1 MNKKLNNLG
10 YLLNFSSVVML
21 IALLGILFSNTTIT
35 YEIKSLVL
43 VIFSVT
49 QFIITYICKKKM
61 NLENSASWF
70 YSIGFISL
78 LISIFSFSNSD
89 LLNQFFKINGSEYIY
104 LAIIFLFIGSFFLIT
119 TLIYN
124 DDKFLKVTYISLF
137 IIASLLLIF
146 YKIELTL
153 ILLIVECIC
162 LITNICFKKYGIY
175 SVSKLFTYIIPFIIF
190 LIIDDISL
198 LSLIELVSIEII
210 SLIFILKDNRD
221 FETSLLC
228 LLLIFGTLFINDIHF
243 FNSLDNDI
251 CIPIVVSL
259 HLLIFLVIDY
269 LELVKDRFLYYA
281 YKIINYIGIIFI
293 IVIAT
298 KESNTAYI
306 VASSLFLINVISEM
320 ILFKEKHISK
330 YLLPISILL
339 EAISILL
346 FINYNFI
353 KIDYSVGLF
362 ILNIVLLILYKFNK
376 RFDLKIVYS
385 ILLVL
390 VLSNLVYTTDHTL
403 LSYLVNLGV
412 LIVDYVYLTIFD
424 DKKDSV
430 IDYMLY
436 VFLLGLSLVELR
448 FLDINYIKY
457 LILSIFYMGLL
468 YKNMNNRFKSSISL
482 MFLLVS
488 TSLYI
493 KGVIA
498 NYYVINIL
506 IEILTISVIIALGY
520 INFKNEKSRV
530 IFSTILI
537 DLSMLDYLVLDKNL
551 YTILFS
557 LIVSLV
563 MLLYGIKNEEHK
575 CSLISGL
582 ILLAISVFNVLM
594 FISNV
599 PFLIYLFIIGFALML
614 AVMFLINNEKAE
626 EINYCSNC
634 GNKLDKKDTYC
645 SECGEKVK

>member
-21 IALLGILFSNTTIT
+21 IALLGILFSNTGIA

-43 VIFSVT
+43 VVFSIT
-49 QFIITYICKKKM
+49 QFVITYICNKKM
-61 NLENSASWF
+61 NLENSANWF

-119 TLIYN
+119 TLIYDN
-124 DDKFLKVTYISLF
+124 EKFIKVTYVSLF
-137 IIASLLLIF
+137 VVASLLLIF

-162 LITNICFKKYGIY
+162 LIANICFKKNNIY
-175 SVSKLFTYIIPFIIF
+175 PVSKLFTYIIPFIIF

-198 LSLIELVSIEII
+198 LSLIELISIEII
-210 SLIFILKDNRD
+210 SLIVILKDNKD

-228 LLLIFGTLFINDIHF
+228 LLLIFGTLFINDIQF

-251 CIPIVVSL
+251 CIPIVISL
-259 HLLIFLVIDY
+259 HLLVFLLVDY
-269 LELVKDRFLYYA
+269 FDLVKDKFLYYA
-281 YKIINYIGIIFI
+281 YKIINYLAIIFVI
-293 IVIAT
+293 IVAT
-298 KESNTAYI
+298 KESNSAYI
-306 VASSLFLINVISEM
+306 VASSLFLIDIVSEM
-320 ILFKEKHISK
+320 ILFKNKKISDFF
-330 YLLPISILL
+330 LPVAILL
-339 EAISILL
+339 EIACSLL
-346 FINYNFI
+346 FFHYNFI

-362 ILNIVLLILYKFNK
+362 IVNIVLLILYKFNK
-376 RFDLKIVYS
+376 RYDLKVIYS

-424 DKKDSV
+424 DKKDSI
-430 IDYMLY
+430 IDYILY
-436 VFLLGLSLVELR
+436 IFLLGLSLVELR

-498 NYYVINIL
+498 NYYVINML

-520 INFKNEKSRV
+520 INFKNENSRV

-537 DLSMLDYLVLDKNL
+537 DLSMLDYLVLDKNI
-551 YTILFS
+551 YTIIFS
-557 LIVSLV
+557 LIVSLI

-582 ILLAISVFNVLM
+582 ILLAISIFNVLM

-614 AVMFLINNEKAE
+614 AVMFLINNEKDE

>member
-21 IALLGILFSNTTIT
+21 IALLGILFSNTGIA

-43 VIFSVT
+43 VVFSIT
-49 QFIITYICKKKM
+49 QFVITYICKKKM
-61 NLENSASWF
+61 NLENSANWF

-119 TLIYN
+119 TLIYDN
-124 DDKFLKVTYISLF
+124 EKFIKVTYVSLF
-137 IIASLLLIF
+137 VVASLLLIF

-162 LITNICFKKYGIY
+162 LIANICFKKNNIY
-175 SVSKLFTYIIPFIIF
+175 PVSKLFTYIIPFIIF

-198 LSLIELVSIEII
+198 LSLIELISIEII
-210 SLIFILKDNRD
+210 GLIVILKDNKD

-228 LLLIFGTLFINDIHF
+228 LLLIFGTLFINDVQF

-251 CIPIVVSL
+251 CIPIVISL
-259 HLLIFLVIDY
+259 HLLVFLLVDY
-269 LELVKDRFLYYA
+269 FDLVKDKFLYYA
-281 YKIINYIGIIFI
+281 YKIINYLAIIFV
-293 IVIAT
+293 IVVAT
-298 KESNTAYI
+298 KESNSAYI
-306 VASSLFLINVISEM
+306 VTSSLFLIDIVSEM
-320 ILFKEKHISK
+320 ILFKNKKISDFF
-330 YLLPISILL
+330 LPVAILL
-339 EAISILL
+339 EIACSLL
-346 FINYNFI
+346 FFHYNFI

-362 ILNIVLLILYKFNK
+362 IVNIVLLILYKFNK
-376 RFDLKIVYS
+376 RYDLKVIYS

-424 DKKDSV
+424 DKKDSI
-430 IDYMLY
+430 IDYILY

-482 MFLLVS
+482 MFLLIS

-498 NYYVINIL
+498 NYYVINML

-520 INFKNEKSRV
+520 INFKNENSRV

-537 DLSMLDYLVLDKNL
+537 DLSMLDYLVLDKNI
-551 YTILFS
+551 YTIIFS
-557 LIVSLV
+557 LIVSLI

-582 ILLAISVFNVLM
+582 ILLAISIFNVLM

-614 AVMFLINNEKAE
+614 AVMFLINNEKDE

>member
-21 IALLGILFSNTTIT
+21 IALLGILFSNTGIA

-43 VIFSVT
+43 VVFSIT
-49 QFIITYICKKKM
+49 QFVITYICKKKM
-61 NLENSASWF
+61 NLENSANWF

-104 LAIIFLFIGSFFLIT
+104 LAIIFLFVGSFFLIT
-119 TLIYN
+119 TLIYDN
-124 DDKFLKVTYISLF
+124 EKFIKVTYVSLF
-137 IIASLLLIF
+137 VVASLLLIF

-162 LITNICFKKYGIY
+162 LIANTCFKKNNIY
-175 SVSKLFTYIIPFIIF
+175 PVSKLFTYIIPFIIF

-198 LSLIELVSIEII
+198 LSLIELISIEII
-210 SLIFILKDNRD
+210 SLIVILKDNKD

-228 LLLIFGTLFINDIHF
+228 LLLIFGTLFINDIQF

-251 CIPIVVSL
+251 CIPIVISL
-259 HLLIFLVIDY
+259 HLLVFLLVDY
-269 LELVKDRFLYYA
+269 FDLVKDKFLYYA
-281 YKIINYIGIIFI
+281 YKIINYLAIIFVI
-293 IVIAT
+293 IVAT
-298 KESNTAYI
+298 KESNSAYI
-306 VASSLFLINVISEM
+306 VASSLFLIDIISEM
-320 ILFKEKHISK
+320 ILFKNKKISDFF
-330 YLLPISILL
+330 LPVAILL
-339 EAISILL
+339 EIACSLL
-346 FINYNFI
+346 FFHYNFI

-362 ILNIVLLILYKFNK
+362 IVNIVLLILYKFNK
-376 RFDLKIVYS
+376 RYDLKVIYS

-424 DKKDSV
+424 DKKDSI
-430 IDYMLY
+430 IDYILY
-436 VFLLGLSLVELR
+436 IFLLGLSLVELR

-482 MFLLVS
+482 MFLLIS

-498 NYYVINIL
+498 NYYVINML

-520 INFKNEKSRV
+520 INFKNENSRV

-537 DLSMLDYLVLDKNL
+537 DISMLDYLVLDKNI
-551 YTILFS
+551 YTIIFS
-557 LIVSLV
+557 LIVSLI

-582 ILLAISVFNVLM
+582 ILLAISIFNVLM

-614 AVMFLINNEKAE
+614 AVMFLINNEKDE

>member
-1 MNKKLNNLG
+1 
-10 YLLNFSSVVML
+10 
-21 IALLGILFSNTTIT
+21 
-35 YEIKSLVL
+35 
-43 VIFSVT
+43 
-49 QFIITYICKKKM
+49 M
-61 NLENSASWF
+61 NLENSANWF

-89 LLNQFFKINGSEYIY
+89 LLNQFFKMNGSEYIY

-119 TLIYN
+119 TLIYDN
-124 DDKFLKVTYISLF
+124 EKFIKVTYVSLF
-137 IIASLLLIF
+137 VVASLLLIF

-162 LITNICFKKYGIY
+162 LIANICFKKNNVY
-175 SVSKLFTYIIPFIIF
+175 SVFKLFTYIIPFIIF

-198 LSLIELVSIEII
+198 LSLIELISIEII
-210 SLIFILKDNRD
+210 NLIVILKDNKD

-228 LLLIFGTLFINDIHF
+228 LLLIFGTLFINDIQF

-251 CIPIVVSL
+251 CIPIVISL
-259 HLLIFLVIDY
+259 HLLVFLLVDY
-269 LELVKDRFLYYA
+269 FDLVKDKFLYYA
-281 YKIINYIGIIFI
+281 YKIINYLAIIFV
-293 IVIAT
+293 IVVAT
-298 KESNTAYI
+298 KESNSAYI
-306 VASSLFLINVISEM
+306 VASSLFLIDIVSEM
-320 ILFKEKHISK
+320 ILFKNKKISDFF
-330 YLLPISILL
+330 LPVAILL
-339 EAISILL
+339 EIACSLI
-346 FINYNFI
+346 FVHYNFI

-362 ILNIVLLILYKFNK
+362 IVNIVLLILYKFNK
-376 RFDLKIVYS
+376 RYDLKIIYS

-390 VLSNLVYTTDHTL
+390 VLSNLVYSTDHTL
-403 LSYLVNLGV
+403 VSYLVNLGV

-424 DKKDSV
+424 DKKDSI

-448 FLDINYIKY
+448 FLDINHIKY

-488 TSLYI
+488 MSLYI

-498 NYYVINIL
+498 NYYVINML

-520 INFKNEKSRV
+520 INFKNENSRV

-537 DLSMLDYLVLDKNL
+537 DLSMLDYLVLDKNI
-551 YTILFS
+551 YTIIFS

-563 MLLYGIKNEEHK
+563 MLLYGIKNEEYQ

-582 ILLAISVFNVLM
+582 ILLAISIFNVLM

-614 AVMFLINNEKAE
+614 AVMFLINNEKDE

-645 SECGEKVK
+645 SECGAKVK